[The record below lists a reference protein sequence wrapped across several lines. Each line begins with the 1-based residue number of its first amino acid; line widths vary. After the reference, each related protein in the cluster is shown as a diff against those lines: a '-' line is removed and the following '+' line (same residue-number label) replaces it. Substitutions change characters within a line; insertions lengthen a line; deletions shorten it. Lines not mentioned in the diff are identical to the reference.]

1 LPKGIIVGYFA
12 IDLLWCYINL
22 ASWFS
27 RLCRK
32 MYQSGVFKIWRDSLS
47 VARVILKEKGILHAV
62 WYLCS
67 FRTRGLGRFLF
78 DCYSVL
84 YSRACNK
91 PLIHMIGDSHVKMF
105 RGNRLFVVH
114 HIGAATAHNLGNHN
128 STTNSNR
135 KLFNIIDKISRKD
148 IVVLVFGEIDCRVHI
163 YYQYKKNNERRAIG
177 ELIDGTISNY
187 GRVLEKL
194 RGAGIKFLV
203 YGVPPATKVRDE
215 YRYPFYA
222 PPEIHSQINRTF
234 NEKLKEFC
242 EETGYEYIDVHSRFS
257 DESGFMLREYAA
269 DEIHLNG
276 RVVDFVKGELNERLG
291 INI

>member
-1 LPKGIIVGYFA
+1 MPKGIIVGYFA

-27 RLCRK
+27 RLGRK

-67 FRTRGLGRFLF
+67 FRTRGFGRFLF

-114 HIGAATAHNLGNHN
+114 HIGAATAHNLGKPN
-128 STTNSNR
+128 SATNSNR

-187 GRVLEKL
+187 GRVLEEL

-222 PPEIHSQINRTF
+222 PPEIHGQINRTF
-234 NEKLKEFC
+234 NERLKEFC

>member
-1 LPKGIIVGYFA
+1 
-12 IDLLWCYINL
+12 
-22 ASWFS
+22 
-27 RLCRK
+27 
-32 MYQSGVFKIWRDSLS
+32 MYQSSVFKIWRDSLS
-47 VARVILKEKGILHAV
+47 VAGVILKEKGILNAV

-67 FRTRGLGRFLF
+67 FRTRGGVRFLF

-105 RGNRLFVVH
+105 RRKRLFVVH
-114 HIGAATAHNLGNHN
+114 HLGAATAHNLGNPN

-163 YYQYKKNNERRAIG
+163 YYHYKKNNERTALS
-177 ELIDGTISNY
+177 ELVNVTISNY

-194 RGAGIKFLV
+194 REAGVNLLV
-203 YGVPPATKVRDE
+203 YGVPPATEVRNE

-222 PPEIHSQINRTF
+222 PPEIHSQINRVF
-234 NEKLKEFC
+234 NEKLKGFC
-242 EETGYEYIDVHSRFS
+242 EANGYEYIDVHSRFS
-257 DESGFMLREYAA
+257 DESGFMLGEYAA

-276 RVVDFVKGELNERLG
+276 KVVDFVRGELNERLG
-291 INI
+291 INV